1 MRVNAQEAV
10 FNNSGT
16 WIATPFLK
24 IHPQVPST
32 FNDAAALKL
41 GFNYSSFAHRVMIY
55 GGGYRNSWQ
64 ADISGQ
70 PWSAWQE
77 QMKFSLYRPTV
88 GPPFLFSPG
97 TRYLANRHN
106 WSGYQAI
113 FGLRERVSM
122 LNTLNI
128 ETGMY
133 EYTEN
138 DEPKDAIISFS
149 YPTNTSEAHKSRL
162 IFEAIALDTI
172 QNTAGLGDLQTELAT
187 LTHRGNVGF
196 RSTNPQARIEILGQ
210 AGLEQNIN
218 NQARAFSVLGDNSD
232 PLFLVTTSSDGS
244 LMGFGTDV
252 PNAKIAVHGNGG
264 LTKSAS
270 IRPRVLS
277 VVDDDNIEKIAM
289 NNGYSY
295 TNSQNNLAYRPASLW
310 LNQPTGSALD
320 VELYA
325 GGATWLQAPI
335 TRNSNN
341 QITGGCEF
349 ILEGSGIYSNTEYD
363 NKMSTE
369 LLGNSYKI
377 SDNTHQ
383 YLNMTNGEVYM
394 NVLKTTSGLSYITVN
409 SSGQLQRSNSFPN
422 PNSAWSFEG
431 NLYQGTDDL
440 ILGTLAG
447 SSKDKFNFLLNGIPM
462 GEFGTRYR
470 DYHSN
475 SLNHKE
481 ASFRIKGTAV
491 FGGMAT
497 LQYPMV
503 TIKDAVTL
511 QLTGVNKWSDF
522 YNPPNAFDFQP
533 VASLIQGYKP
543 IVDLNME
550 QVGQTQTFNLFQSGL
565 MELGEISSSNNVGA
579 TFSSPYR
586 YNAVL
591 SIGGVTTIQPIKYA
605 LATYKPGDMSIVR
618 FGVGYDNS
626 TIYLGKSEIK
636 DISGTSGTNPEK
648 LEVKGALIPKVNGS
662 YNLGSSS
669 NSWDDVWAKGSNIAT
684 SDRRLKRNI
693 SKLEYGLKEILQLN
707 PVTYYYL
714 NYDQNKNL
722 RIGFIAQE
730 LDSIMPNTVVVG
742 SETDSSYLGVRYEEI
757 IPILTKAIQEQQAI
771 IEGQKKA
778 IEIIQSKLNSVGF
791 LTRNDSNDVLNKEPI
806 LFQNTPNPFSNITF
820 IDYFIPE
827 NFKQA
832 SIIVIDGA
840 GRMVYSYSINS
851 TGMGRVTLEDTK
863 IAQGNYFYSLYAN
876 GRLIDTKQLSVVK
889 Q

>member
-149 YPTNTSEAHKSRL
+149 YPTNTSEANKSRL

-172 QNTAGLGDLQTELAT
+172 QNTAGIGDLQTELAT
-187 LTHRGNVGF
+187 LTHRGNFGF

-264 LTKSAS
+264 LTKSAN

-277 VVDDDNIEKIAM
+277 VVDDENIEKIAM

-295 TNSQNNLAYRPASLW
+295 TNSQNNIAYRPASLW
-310 LNQPTGSALD
+310 LNQPTGSTLD

-325 GGATWLQAPI
+325 GGATWLQAPN

-394 NVLKTTSGLSYITVN
+394 NVLKTASGLSYITVN
-409 SSGQLQRSNSFPN
+409 SSGQLQRSNSFPD
-422 PNSAWSFEG
+422 PNTVWSFDG
-431 NLYQGTDDL
+431 NYFPS
-440 ILGTLAG
+440 G
-447 SSKDKFNFLLNGIPM
+447 SSIKKFGSTSGSQDIEIRYVFNDKIVGFLTPTTVNGNTAATFTLKNAIALGCLNDGVTQPTVL
-462 GEFGTRYR
+462 GR
-470 DYHSN
+470 
-475 SLNHKE
+475 
-481 ASFRIKGTAV
+481 TA
-491 FGGMAT
+491 
-497 LQYPMV
+497 
-503 TIKDAVTL
+503 
-511 QLTGVNKWSDF
+511 LTVYGNDIFTNRNGAMNNVSW
-522 YNPPNAFDFQP
+522 
-533 VASLIQGYKP
+533 LIQGKTYDGGVRSFGVQQNGIIEQGYLP
-543 IVDLNME
+543 WSFSFSNTTLRFNSMISIGDIVGSLAPDYAIARWK
-550 QVGQTQTFNLFQSGL
+550 
-565 MELGEISSSNNVGA
+565 ISSGGTSMEPMFAV
-579 TFSSPYR
+579 R
-586 YNAVL
+586 YAEP
-591 SIGGVTTIQPIKYA
+591 TII
-605 LATYKPGDMSIVR
+605 
-618 FGVGYDNS
+618 
-626 TIYLGKSEIK
+626 LGKSEIR

-648 LEVKGALIPKVNGS
+648 LEVKGALIPSIWNGYS
-662 YNLGSSS
+662 LGSSTKVWTDIYAFS
-669 NSWDDVWAKGSNIAT
+669 GSVNS
-684 SDRRLKRNI
+684 SDLRLKKDI
-693 SKLEYGLKEILQLN
+693 TPIAYGLEYVLKLN
-707 PVTYYYL
+707 PVSYKFKDYTV
-714 NYDQNKNL
+714 NDNI
-722 RIGFIAQE
+722 RFGFIAQE
-730 LDSIMPNTVVVG
+730 LDKVLPNSVVVG
-742 SETDSSYLGVRYEEI
+742 KETDSTYLGVRYDEI
-757 IPILTKAIQEQQAI
+757 IPVLTKAIQEQHAI
-771 IEGQKKA
+771 IENQERE
-778 IEIIQSKLNSVGF
+778 IEIIKAKVLGNGSLGSSS
-791 LTRNDSNDVLNKEPI
+791 SNGNMNKEPV
-806 LFQNTPNPFSNITF
+806 LFQNAPNPFSEFTN

-827 NFKQA
+827 NTTQA
-832 SIIVIDGA
+832 SITVTDPA
-840 GRMVYSYSINS
+840 GKLVYSYTINS
-851 TGMGRVTLEDTK
+851 TGMGRVILKDES
-863 IAQGNYFYSLYAN
+863 IAQGNYYYSLYAN

-889 Q
+889 N

>member
-41 GFNYSSFAHRVMIY
+41 GYNYSSFAHRVMIY

-88 GPPFLFSPG
+88 GPPFLFNPG

-149 YPTNTSEAHKSRL
+149 YPTNTSEANKSRL

-172 QNTAGLGDLQTELAT
+172 QNTAGIGDLQTELAT
-187 LTHRGNVGF
+187 LTHRGNFGF
-196 RSTNPQARIEILGQ
+196 RSTNPQARIEISGK
-210 AGLEQNIN
+210 AGLEQNTN

-252 PNAKIAVHGNGG
+252 PTAKIAVHGNGG
-264 LTKSAS
+264 LTKSAN

-277 VVDDDNIEKIAM
+277 AVDDDNIEKIAI

-295 TNSQNNLAYRPASLW
+295 TNSQNNPAYRPASLW
-310 LNQPTGSALD
+310 LNQPTGSSLD

-335 TRNSNN
+335 TRNGSN

-349 ILEGSGIYSNTEYD
+349 ILEGNGIYSNTEYD

-377 SDNTHQ
+377 SDNSHQ

-394 NVLKTTSGLSYITVN
+394 NVLKTTSGLSYITIN
-409 SSGQLQRSNSFPN
+409 SNGKLERSNSFPD
-422 PNSAWSFEG
+422 PNTVWSFDG
-431 NLYQGTDDL
+431 NYFPS
-440 ILGTLAG
+440 G
-447 SSKDKFNFLLNGIPM
+447 SSIKKFGSTSGSQDIEIRYVFNDKIVGFLTPTTVNGNTAATFTLKNAIALGCLNDGVTQPTVL
-462 GEFGTRYR
+462 GR
-470 DYHSN
+470 
-475 SLNHKE
+475 
-481 ASFRIKGTAV
+481 TA
-491 FGGMAT
+491 
-497 LQYPMV
+497 
-503 TIKDAVTL
+503 
-511 QLTGVNKWSDF
+511 LTVYGNDIFTNRNGAMNNVSW
-522 YNPPNAFDFQP
+522 
-533 VASLIQGYKP
+533 LIQGKTYDGGVRSFGVQQNGIIEQGYLP
-543 IVDLNME
+543 WSFSFSNTTLRFNSMISIGDIVGSLAPDYAIARWK
-550 QVGQTQTFNLFQSGL
+550 
-565 MELGEISSSNNVGA
+565 ISSGGTSMEPMFAV
-579 TFSSPYR
+579 R
-586 YNAVL
+586 YAEP
-591 SIGGVTTIQPIKYA
+591 TII
-605 LATYKPGDMSIVR
+605 
-618 FGVGYDNS
+618 
-626 TIYLGKSEIK
+626 LGKSEIR

-662 YNLGSSS
+662 YDLGSSS

-684 SDRRLKRNI
+684 SDRRLKKNI
-693 SKLEYGLKEILQLN
+693 SKLEFGLKEILQLN

-730 LDSIMPNTVVVG
+730 LDSIIPNTVVVG

-757 IPILTKAIQEQQAI
+757 IPILTKAIQEQQVI

-778 IEIIQSKLNSVGF
+778 IEIIQSKLNAVGF
-791 LTRNDSNDVLNKEPI
+791 LTRNDSNDLLNKEPI